1 MKINTQP
8 NIPKKDEL
16 ERFELTHRHAGNGY
30 YMVEDIDRDYCR
42 VTPFDKTRAFLAAKN
57 RLSVYKKKNEATG
70 IEEAVQIPED
80 MLYKLQVLRNEIKI
94 GHKIVRETRIVN
106 RHDP

>member
-1 MKINTQP
+1 MKTNTP

-16 ERFELTHRHAGNGY
+16 ERFELTHRHAGNGH

-42 VTPFDKTRAFLAAKN
+42 VTPFDNTFLRRAFLAAKTQ
-57 RLSVYKKKNEATG
+57 LSVYKKKNETTG

-106 RHDP
+106 I